1 MGKIGEWIIPRKYQK
16 RINTDIRLEE
26 TAPDKIVFDLK
37 KKTCYQPVFA
47 ELVFRNKQLPKIT
60 VRFSTGTVEYGT
72 GTVR

>member
-47 ELVFRNKQLPKIT
+47 ELVFRNKQLPKFYPS
-60 VRFSTGTVEYGT
+60 RL
-72 GTVR
+72 